1 MDPSTRMWN
10 TSTPKP
16 SNSATSISM
25 STKRL
30 LVSASKKSL
39 RRIGVATKRLS
50 SLRWRMSTKA
60 NPIPHIPEF
69 IKFIPNSP
77 GMRKSM

>member
-16 SNSATSISM
+16 SNNATSMIM
-25 STKRL
+25 STRRL
-30 LVSASKKSL
+30 LVSAIKKSL

-50 SLRWRMSTKA
+50 NLRWRMSTRA

-69 IKFIPNSP
+69 IKFIPSKP
-77 GMRKSM
+77 GMRKSI